1 MIQWKKF
8 TILNT
13 PRLKIFNLQKV
24 EVSTTVANVVEWH
37 VVGIVSAGDK
47 IVVVLNT
54 EKNICYELFF
64 GKTIN
69 LTEEKR
75 KMQVLLI
82 TGAFPW
88 I

>member
-8 TILNT
+8 TIFSTLR
-13 PRLKIFNLQKV
+13 PRIFNLQKV
-24 EVSTTVANVVEWH
+24 GVSTTVANVVEWR
-37 VVGIVSAGDK
+37 VVIVSADGK
-47 IVVVLNT
+47 IVVILNT

-64 GKTIN
+64 GKTMN